1 MFGTLLIGFGLG
13 IFAAALLLVTA
24 FDLRKAPT
32 RRQRR

>member
-1 MFGTLLIGFGLG
+1 MTTAIIGFVLG
-13 IFAAALLLVTA
+13 IFDAALLLVTA